1 MIGLCI
7 FEFLLMIAGTSVTPI
22 FAKFNLLQIILHFLG
37 CLFTIWFIL
46 DSWRYMII
54 WPIFFAF
61 SILPIVIEFIILQ
74 QAIRLNKN
82 INNTRHGTFKEVKSI
97 VQ

>member
-37 CLFTIWFIL
+37 CLFTLWLIL
-46 DSWRYMII
+46 DSWKYTLI
-54 WPIFFAF
+54 WPIFFCF
-61 SILPIVIEFIILQ
+61 SVLPIAIEITIIQ
-74 QAIRLNKN
+74 QAIRLNKD
-82 INNTRHGTFKEVKSI
+82 INKTRHGTFKEIKSL